1 MVVRVVAGD
10 LPDREVE
17 AIVLLEPPCD
27 PGRSA
32 ETCPA
37 VDAGTRGRTGRGGPH
52 HHDLM
57 QPLRERMP
65 VVVSRSGWDPR

>member
-10 LPDREVE
+10 LLDREFE

-27 PGRSA
+27 PGGSA

-37 VDAGTRGRTGRGGPH
+37 VDAGTRG
-52 HHDLM
+52 
-57 QPLRERMP
+57 EP
-65 VVVSRSGWDPR
+65 VGAVPIITT